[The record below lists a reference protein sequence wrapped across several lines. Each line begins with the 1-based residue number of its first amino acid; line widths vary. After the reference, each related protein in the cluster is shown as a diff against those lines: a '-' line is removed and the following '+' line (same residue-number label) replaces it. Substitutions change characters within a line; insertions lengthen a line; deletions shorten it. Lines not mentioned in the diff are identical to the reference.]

1 MGNTKSKPTY
11 HPQIK
16 ARKRTTSDP
25 VKPGYHRTTTARRL
39 QRKNGKSGLKQK
51 QQKKRVSRE
60 REAVPMPPVEELMS
74 LAEKL
79 MVNNINFIIVIK
91 F

>member
-1 MGNTKSKPTY
+1 MGNTKSKPQY
-11 HPQIK
+11 RSQVK

-25 VKPGYHRTTTARRL
+25 VKPGYHRTTTARRQL
-39 QRKNGKSGLKQK
+39 RKNGKSAARQK

-60 REAVPMPPVEELMS
+60 REAVPMPPLEELMT

-79 MVNNINFIIVIK
+79 MVNIRYK
-91 F
+91 FYKF